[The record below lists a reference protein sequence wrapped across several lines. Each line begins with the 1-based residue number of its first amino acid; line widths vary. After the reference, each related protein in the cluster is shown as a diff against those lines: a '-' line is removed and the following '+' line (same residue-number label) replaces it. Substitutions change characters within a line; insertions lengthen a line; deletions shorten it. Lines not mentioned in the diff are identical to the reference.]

1 VDKEGHSVTLAQD
14 ARARSPWTGVS
25 QFLPTTRKIQLF
37 SEGKEPEPGAKIVY
51 VAGAFD
57 VLHPGHLAFLK
68 RARALGDFLIV
79 GLHTDPIVNM
89 YKGSNYPIM
98 NLQERV
104 LSVLAC
110 KYVSEVVIGAPYIV
124 TKDLIEHFNIS
135 VVAHGSKTHVKI
147 DPVTH
152 ENPYAYPMEAGIF
165 QNIDSG
171 SELTTELVVQRI
183 INKRLEFEERNRA
196 KEEKELKIFNSLK
209 K

>member
-1 VDKEGHSVTLAQD
+1 M
-14 ARARSPWTGVS
+14 
-25 QFLPTTRKIQLF
+25 
-37 SEGKEPEPGAKIVY
+37 Y

-68 RARALGDFLIV
+68 RARALGLCFKTLNIENSSSKFILSIGLGDFLIV
-79 GLHTDPIVNM
+79 GLHTDPVVNM

-135 VVAHGSKTHVKI
+135 VVAHGSKTLVKI
-147 DPVTH
+147 DPLTH
-152 ENPYAYPMEAGIF
+152 EVNLY
-165 QNIDSG
+165 
-171 SELTTELVVQRI
+171 T
-183 INKRLEFEERNRA
+183 
-196 KEEKELKIFNSLK
+196 SL
-209 K
+209 